1 MVRDLMGSVSMAFRR
16 QGSFSLCVLLLSAVA
31 AVACGGNDSNP
42 TGPILPFAPF
52 AQQDLRVGGGAEVAT
67 GRRAT
72 VHYTG
77 WLYDP
82 TRPENKGQRFD
93 SSEGRPPFTFTVGA
107 GQVIRG
113 WDQGVPGMKVGGQRR
128 LTIPPDLGYGS
139 TGSVGGVVP
148 PNATLVFDVEL
159 LDVQ

>member
-1 MVRDLMGSVSMAFRR
+1 MRSRSGRCL
-16 QGSFSLCVLLLSAVA
+16 SFFALLAGLVA
-31 AVACGGNDSNP
+31 AGCSGNDSNP

-52 AQQDLRVGGGAEVAT
+52 AQQDLRIGAGADAT
-67 GRRAT
+67 PGRRVT
-72 VHYTG
+72 VNYTG
-77 WLYDP
+77 WIYDP
-82 TRPENKGQRFD
+82 TRPENKGQQFD
-93 SSEGRPPFTFTVGA
+93 TSVGRQPFSFTVGV

-139 TGSVGGVVP
+139 TGSTGGVVP
-148 PNATLVFDVEL
+148 PNATLVFDIDL

>member
-1 MVRDLMGSVSMAFRR
+1 MVFRR
-16 QGSFSLCVLLLSAVA
+16 QDSFSLCVLLLSAVA
-31 AVACGGNDSNP
+31 AAACSGTDSNP

-52 AQQDLRVGGGAEVAT
+52 AQQDIRVGGGTDAAA

-72 VHYTG
+72 VNYTG

-82 TRPENKGQRFD
+82 TRPENKGQQMD
-93 SSEGRPPFTFTVGA
+93 TSIGRSPFTFTVGA

-113 WDQGVPGMKVGGQRR
+113 WDQGVPGMKVGGLRR
-128 LTIPPDLGYGS
+128 LTIPPELGYGAQGS
-139 TGSVGGVVP
+139 TGGVIP
-148 PNATLVFDVEL
+148 PNATLVFDIDL

>member
-1 MVRDLMGSVSMAFRR
+1 MVFRFR
-16 QGSFSLCVLLLSAVA
+16 QSFSLCALMLAAVV
-31 AVACGGNDSNP
+31 AVACGGGDSNP

-52 AQQDLRVGGGAEVAT
+52 AQQDLRIGAGADATT

-72 VHYTG
+72 VNYTG

-82 TRPENKGQRFD
+82 TRPENKGQQFD
-93 SSEGRPPFTFTVGA
+93 TSVGRQPFTFTVGA

-159 LDVQ
+159 LDVL

>member
-1 MVRDLMGSVSMAFRR
+1 MVFRFR
-16 QGSFSLCVLLLSAVA
+16 PAFSLCALTLAVGVT
-31 AVACGGNDSNP
+31 VACGGNDSNP

-52 AQQDLRVGGGAEVAT
+52 AQQDLRIGTGADAAT

-72 VHYTG
+72 VNYTG

-82 TRPENKGQRFD
+82 TRPENKGQQFD
-93 SSEGRPPFTFTVGA
+93 SSVGRPPFTFTIGV

-128 LTIPPDLGYGS
+128 LTLPPELGYGS
-139 TGSVGGVVP
+139 SGSTGGVVP
-148 PNATLVFDVEL
+148 PNATLVFDIDL
-159 LDVQ
+159 IDVQ

>member
-1 MVRDLMGSVSMAFRR
+1 MVFRYR
-16 QGSFSLCVLLLSAVA
+16 SSSSLCALMLA
-31 AVACGGNDSNP
+31 AVVTGACSGNDSNP

-52 AQQDLRVGGGAEVAT
+52 AQQDLRVGTGADAAT

-72 VHYTG
+72 VNYTG

-82 TRPENKGQRFD
+82 TRPENKGQQVD
-93 SSEGRPPFTFTVGA
+93 TSTGRAPFTFTVGA

-113 WDQGVPGMKVGGQRR
+113 WDQGVPGMKAGGQRR
-128 LTIPPDLGYGS
+128 LTIPPDLGYGAN
-139 TGSVGGVVP
+139 GAGGVIP
-148 PNATLVFDVEL
+148 PNATLVFDIDL

>member
-1 MVRDLMGSVSMAFRR
+1 MVCRR
-16 QGSFSLCVLLLSAVA
+16 RPSRSLAVLVLA
-31 AVACGGNDSNP
+31 ASLAAACGGNDSNP

-52 AQQDLRVGGGAEVAT
+52 AQQDLRIGAGADAAA
-67 GRRAT
+67 GRRVT
-72 VHYTG
+72 VNYTG

-93 SSEGRPPFTFTVGA
+93 SSEGRAAFTFTLGA

-139 TGSVGGVVP
+139 TGAGGVIP
-148 PNATLVFDVEL
+148 PNATLVFDIDL

>member
-1 MVRDLMGSVSMAFRR
+1 MLFRR
-16 QGSFSLCVLLLSAVA
+16 QVFSLGVLLLSAA
-31 AVACGGNDSNP
+31 AVSACSGNESNP

-52 AQQDLRVGGGAEVAT
+52 AQQDIRAGAGTEAAV

-72 VHYTG
+72 VNYTG

-82 TRPENKGQRFD
+82 TRPETKGRQMD
-93 SSEGRPPFTFTVGA
+93 TSVGRQPFTFTVGS

-113 WDQGVPGMKVGGQRR
+113 WDQGGPGMKVGGLRR
-128 LTIPPDLGYGS
+128 LTIPPDLAYGSQGS
-139 TGSVGGVVP
+139 TGGVIP
-148 PNATLVFDVEL
+148 PNATLVFDIEL